1 MKQFL
6 KKRWVVPV
14 ATIILTLSIGTAAFA
29 ATASSSTAT
38 SASGSATAVTAATGT
53 AATPAAGAQAP
64 AGATASN
71 PWGNQ
76 RSDETLLTGTT
87 AAQVKAVAVAKI
99 GTDAT
104 VVRVETDSDASQTG
118 HAAYEVHMVKADG
131 TAVTVYVDKSFNYVS
146 TETQPTGGHAGAPA
160 GGQAGAPG
168 GQPTTAPGS
177 ASSTSST
184 DSAATSS
191 N

>member
-38 SASGSATAVTAATGT
+38 STSGTSTAVTAATGT
-53 AATPAAGAQAP
+53 AATPAAGADATAP

-87 AAQVKAVAVAKI
+87 ADQVKAVAVAKV
-99 GTDAT
+99 GADAT

-146 TETQPTGGHAGAPA
+146 TEAQPTGGHGGTPA
-160 GGQAGAPG
+160 GGQPA
-168 GQPTTAPGS
+168 APGS

-184 DSAATSS
+184 ASAATSS

>member
-1 MKQFL
+1 MKQF
-6 KKRWVVPV
+6 
-14 ATIILTLSIGTAAFA
+14 
-29 ATASSSTAT
+29 
-38 SASGSATAVTAATGT
+38 
-53 AATPAAGAQAP
+53 
-64 AGATASN
+64 
-71 PWGNQ
+71 NQ
-76 RSDETLLTGTT
+76 RSDEMLLTGTT
-87 AAQVKAVAVAKI
+87 AEQVKAVAVAKI

-118 HAAYEVHMVKADG
+118 HAAYEVHMIKADG

-160 GGQAGAPG
+160 GGQVGASG
-168 GQPTTAPGS
+168 SQPTAPGS